1 MFHLISC
8 SRALRSLNIGT
19 ALLCSLLAIMPS
31 AGAIAQPGPQ
41 QSTTVEPDA
50 VLWNTIKDVQVP
62 SLIATFILQ
71 YPNSAY
77 RPAAE
82 QKLRALAASGAV
94 AMAPAVPV
102 GAGAVE
108 PTRQAG
114 AGNTASVPS
123 ADQESSFTKRSLIVN
138 TQYELRRLGCYSGGI
153 DAIYGPATLNAA
165 LRFMR
170 LSNTA
175 IAVELPSEAL
185 LDSLRRTNG
194 RLCPVVAAIPSP
206 RAVTQASVGSDEG
219 PAKPQAK
226 KQAAAGAVAPPPTQE
241 KPGFERANAWEVFR
255 QDSGGEA
262 GGAGSW

>member
-1 MFHLISC
+1 
-8 SRALRSLNIGT
+8 
-19 ALLCSLLAIMPS
+19 MPS

-94 AMAPAVPV
+94 AMAPAAPV
-102 GAGAVE
+102 GAVE

-175 IAVELPSEAL
+175 MAVELPSEAL

-194 RLCPVVAAIPSP
+194 KLCPVVAAIPSP
-206 RAVTQASVGSDEG
+206 RAVTQASVESGEG

-226 KQAAAGAVAPPPTQE
+226 KQAATSAVAPPPTQE
-241 KPGFERANAWEVFR
+241 KSGFERANTWDVFK
-255 QDSGGEA
+255 QDTGG
-262 GGAGSW
+262 GGGGGGGGSW